1 MTSPCDKP
9 PAAGPFEW
17 LLTSLDEWSRLLLVA
32 QELREVD
39 RECMETMLEARASGP
54 DPLSPE
60 ETVKVRSLVHM
71 LRSLDLDP
79 EAIRLKHPEVMQ
91 KLETVCSGCTERSR
105 CDHELA
111 SGTAAVTYPEFCP
124 NAPRL
129 NALLSIQAAAA

>member
-1 MTSPCDKP
+1 MTSPYDKP

-60 ETVKVRSLVHM
+60 ETVKVRSLVQM

-91 KLETVCSGCTERSR
+91 KLEIVVT
-105 CDHELA
+105 A
-111 SGTAAVTYPEFCP
+111 AAPNAAAVT
-124 NAPRL
+124 
-129 NALLSIQAAAA
+129 